1 MIFLRLLRIFFIL
14 ARHRLDRNLPDQAK
28 TLATLPLRLLLKLI
42 PPPARDGAESARL
55 ALEELGPIFIKF
67 GQILSTRRDLFEE
80 PMSRELQKLQDQV
93 PPFDSDTARAII
105 EQNLGSPLEQYFAD
119 FDPKPLASASLAQV
133 HTATIEADGGTRQV
147 VIKVIRPGV
156 ETAIKRDIQVMY
168 FAARLLERLWSDA
181 SRLHPVEIVRDYET
195 TILGELDL
203 RQEAANTKK
212 LRQNWQLSGKLYVP
226 RIYDAYSSDNVMVME
241 RIYGVTATDIETLTR
256 EKVNLKKLAHLG
268 VEIFFAQVFEQNFFH
283 ADMHPGNVFVDIR
296 DPDNPTYI
304 ALDCAIIGSLTE
316 NDKNYLARNLMA
328 FFNRDYNE
336 VARLH
341 LRSGWVP
348 PGTDEDEFASVI
360 RKVCD
365 PYFQKP
371 IKEISFGKVLL
382 ELFQTARQFD
392 MEIQP
397 QLVLLQK
404 TLINIEG
411 MGRQIYPDLDL
422 WETAAPIME
431 KWMKDRLGI
440 GALIRRIVDSAPRWL
455 EQLPELP
462 DLVYNTMIDVNE
474 MAETSRSQVR
484 MLGDVQL
491 ALETQNR
498 KSRSQRL
505 GGLALIGAILS
516 MLLPAT
522 GYLTAVDPV
531 IPGSV
536 LGTLGIYWM
545 YIHS

>member
-505 GGLALIGAILS
+505 GGLALIGAI
-516 MLLPAT
+516 
-522 GYLTAVDPV
+522 
-531 IPGSV
+531 
-536 LGTLGIYWM
+536 
-545 YIHS
+545 